1 MGSVTAYST
10 ARGKRYKVQ
19 YRRPDHSSTSMRG
32 SLAKRKAT
40 LFLAS
45 VEVSVSRGAYVDPTP
60 VAHYCRRLD
69 GPADGC
75 THRSEGVDARP
86 H

>member
-19 YRRPDHSSTSMRG
+19 YRKPDHGSTSKRG
-32 SLAKRKAT
+32 FLTEREAT

-45 VEVSVSRGAYVDPTP
+45 V
-60 VAHYCRRLD
+60 
-69 GPADGC
+69 
-75 THRSEGVDARP
+75 
-86 H
+86 